1 MVAVI
6 DMEPIRERFSAVAP
20 FLDERGRR
28 LVAAAEAF
36 AAGYGGI
43 AAVATAT
50 GMAPS
55 TIGRGLKELA
65 QDEPSERVRRPGA
78 GRKPAI
84 AKDPRLLPDLEA
96 LVEPTTRG
104 DPQAPLRWTCK
115 SVRRLAQALQ
125 AQGHQ
130 VSRTLVA
137 ELLNAAGYSLQG
149 NRKTKEGDSHPDRDA
164 QFADINTQVA
174 TALAEQQPVISVDT
188 KKKELVGDFRNHGR
202 EYRPQGYPE
211 EVRVHDFLIKERGR
225 AVPYGVYDLAA
236 NSGWVSVGVD
246 HDTAA
251 FAVNS
256 IRQWWRNVGRVR
268 YPNAT
273 RLLITAT
280 PAPAKAG
287 GGGSNGSRVRLWK
300 RELQKL
306 ANELGLDI
314 VVSHLPP
321 GTSKWNKIGVSR
333 TRRQRKE
340 MWSCPRDE
348 GWPLEAGSQVQA
360 SNHCKLRS
368 SRAMV
373 VSVAAK
379 GGTTSRQVGS
389 GEASASK
396 PLITC
401 AKSIDDVKTGGVIF
415 SRDKLG
421 GCPEDCPSGIRHVS
435 GAKPD
440 QALVRNVRTCRA
452 DGKGDVQAAETARTR
467 VPMRGTGA
475 ERPIVG
481 LKVV

>member
-1 MVAVI
+1 MVVI
-6 DMEPIRERFSAVAP
+6 DVEPIRERFSAVAP

-65 QDEPSERVRRPGA
+65 QDEPSEQVRRPGA

-164 QFADINTQVA
+164 QFAHINTQVA
-174 TALAEQQPVISVDT
+174 AALTEQQPVISVDT
-188 KKKELVGDFRNHGR
+188 KKKELVGDFRNPGR
-202 EYRPQGYPE
+202 EYRPQGDPE
-211 EVRVHDFLIKERGR
+211 EVRVHDFLIKELGR

-256 IRQWWRNVGRVR
+256 IRQWWLTVGRGR
-268 YPNAT
+268 YPGAT
-273 RLLITAT
+273 RLLITAD
-280 PAPAKAG
+280 

-300 RELQKL
+300 RELQTL
-306 ANELGLDI
+306 ANELDLDI
-314 VVSHLPP
+314 AVSHLPP
-321 GTSKWNKIGVSR
+321 GTSKWNKIEHRLFSFI
-333 TRRQRKE
+333 
-340 MWSCPRDE
+340 
-348 GWPLEAGSQVQA
+348 SQ
-360 SNHCKLRS
+360 NW
-368 SRAMV
+368 RA
-373 VSVAAK
+373 
-379 GGTTSRQVGS
+379 
-389 GEASASK
+389 K
-396 PLITC
+396 PLVSYRVIVELISATTT
-401 AKSIDDVKTGGVIF
+401 KTGLTVRCELDPGQY
-415 SRDKLG
+415 
-421 GCPEDCPSGIRHVS
+421 PSGIIVS
-435 GAKPD
+435 DAEMAAINIK
-440 QALVRNVRTCRA
+440 RA
-452 DGKGDVQAAETARTR
+452 EFHGEWNYTISPNTY
-467 VPMRGTGA
+467 P
-475 ERPIVG
+475 PNCSFIS
-481 LKVV
+481 